1 MNKIWVLIAFLGLIA
16 YNTEAQQVP
25 LYSQYFNNSY
35 IINPAVAGTI
45 EDYTPLRL
53 SVHKQWVGIDK
64 SPSTQVLSI
73 HHQLS
78 NRTMGIGG
86 LIFHDSFGP
95 TRELGMNIS
104 YSYLLNLTDDIK
116 LSMGLSGVMMQYM
129 IKLGQDDFY
138 SYEPILYRERT
149 SVMVPDAHLGFY
161 AYHDDW
167 WAGIS
172 IMHVLQ
178 SKLKITST
186 WMDND
191 NRMVRHY
198 FMMGGYKFSFSS
210 SYLLEIEPSTLLKF
224 TEVTPIQVD
233 LNVRIIFNQDFWTG
247 LSVRPGDSFVVMTG
261 FNYKEYHF
269 GISYDFTFSDL
280 ANHTIG
286 SQELVFGWNIGDSR
300 TKSQRFF

>member
-1 MNKIWVLIAFLGLIA
+1 
-16 YNTEAQQVP
+16 
-25 LYSQYFNNSY
+25 
-35 IINPAVAGTI
+35 
-45 EDYTPLRL
+45 
-53 SVHKQWVGIDK
+53 
-64 SPSTQVLSI
+64 
-73 HHQLS
+73 
-78 NRTMGIGG
+78 
-86 LIFHDSFGP
+86 
-95 TRELGMNIS
+95 
-104 YSYLLNLTDDIK
+104 
-116 LSMGLSGVMMQYM
+116 
-129 IKLGQDDFY
+129 
-138 SYEPILYRERT
+138 
-149 SVMVPDAHLGFY
+149 
-161 AYHDDW
+161 
-167 WAGIS
+167 
-172 IMHVLQ
+172 
-178 SKLKITST
+178 
-186 WMDND
+186 MDND